1 MSPRDDYNIRNFLGQ
16 FIELDVEFMA
26 KLGIAIQMRIRA
38 LISIQ
43 KPFIMVSIPKAYMV
57 PFNGFHSNMNPRLFN
72 YLLCFST
79 SLRALC
85 RSLTLLEKLMMFPLD
100 HKFHSF

>member
-1 MSPRDDYNIRNFLGQ
+1 MSPRDDYNIKKILGQ

-43 KPFIMVSIPKAYMV
+43 KPFIM
-57 PFNGFHSNMNPRLFN
+57 GFHSK
-72 YLLCFST
+72 
-79 SLRALC
+79 SLY
-85 RSLTLLEKLMMFPLD
+85 SPI
-100 HKFHSF
+100 